1 MFIAFVYNLLEVC
14 RHNQL
19 LMPSFPAGFAA
30 MAGLPAAFGLYSCAA
45 AICGYTL
52 VGSSKYLVG
61 CTSASLASTAASLAS
76 TAGHEQLLQLVCAW
90 QQTKPAGQDLQE
102 VQQLMHTFCLPRIA
116 NMQVLSKLAVQRGPQ
131 AAATCV
137 LQLCPTCSRRGG
149 YYVPAPLRQQLAC

>member
-61 CTSASLASTAASLAS
+61 CRSASLASTA
-76 TAGHEQLLQLVCAW
+76 GPEQLLQLVCAW
-90 QQTKPAGQDLQE
+90 QQTKPVAAGQDLQE